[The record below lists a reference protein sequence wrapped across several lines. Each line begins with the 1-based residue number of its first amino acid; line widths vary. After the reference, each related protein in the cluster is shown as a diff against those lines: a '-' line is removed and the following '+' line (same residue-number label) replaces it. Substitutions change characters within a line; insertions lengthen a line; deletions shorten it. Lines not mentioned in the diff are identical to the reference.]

1 MPPAAVARRLL
12 GLRAETHPSAHEAGP
27 ACFAKEAGM
36 LLKWA
41 LIAAVIALILWLL
54 GFTGAAGGFLE
65 IAQFL
70 VWAFVIIF
78 VVLLL
83 LHLFRGR
90 KVV

>member
-1 MPPAAVARRLL
+1 
-12 GLRAETHPSAHEAGP
+12 
-27 ACFAKEAGM
+27 M

-54 GFTGAAGGFLE
+54 GFTGAAAGFAE
-65 IAQFL
+65 IAKFL

>member
-1 MPPAAVARRLL
+1 MPPDRRARK
-12 GLRAETHPSAHEAGP
+12 ET
-27 ACFAKEAGM
+27 GM

-54 GFTGAAGGFLE
+54 GFTGAAAGFAG
-65 IAQFL
+65 IAEFL
-70 VWAFVIIF
+70 LWAFVIIF

>member
-1 MPPAAVARRLL
+1 M
-12 GLRAETHPSAHEAGP
+12 
-27 ACFAKEAGM
+27 
-36 LLKWA
+36 LKWA

-54 GFTGAAGGFLE
+54 GFTGAAAGFAE

-78 VVLLL
+78 VVLLV